1 MFVCV
6 VVEWYRMPRQV
17 AGVTRFRDRVYQLAR
32 RGADD
37 EAELSPETLTILH
50 KTMKK
55 ARKSYRSV

>member
-1 MFVCV
+1 MA
-6 VVEWYRMPRQV
+6 WQV

-37 EAELSPETLTILH
+37 DAELAPETLTILH

-55 ARKSYRSV
+55 ARMFFCLAACRSMS

>member
-1 MFVCV
+1 MASL
-6 VVEWYRMPRQV
+6 WQV

-37 EAELSPETLTILH
+37 DAELSPETLTILH

-55 ARKSYRSV
+55 VLFVM